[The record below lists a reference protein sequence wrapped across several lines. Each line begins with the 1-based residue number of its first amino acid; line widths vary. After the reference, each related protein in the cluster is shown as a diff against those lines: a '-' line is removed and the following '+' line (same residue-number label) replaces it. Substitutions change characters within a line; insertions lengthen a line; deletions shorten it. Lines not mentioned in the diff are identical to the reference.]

1 MRDSYNDFCYR
12 QRENCE
18 ACDRVGGGGARKH
31 LDCDRRHEENAR
43 RINALRCVP
52 MHRAKRGER
61 TTVRGR
67 DPLRAARDIDMR
79 KTSLDRPD
87 PDGYMPSLFSTD

>member
-1 MRDSYNDFCYR
+1 MIFAIDSAKTAKR
-12 QRENCE
+12 
-18 ACDRVGGGGARKH
+18 AIVSTAGGARKH
-31 LDCDRRHEENAR
+31 LDCDRRHEENAH

>member
-1 MRDSYNDFCYR
+1 MIFAIDSAKTAKR
-12 QRENCE
+12 
-18 ACDRVGGGGARKH
+18 AIVSAAGGARKH